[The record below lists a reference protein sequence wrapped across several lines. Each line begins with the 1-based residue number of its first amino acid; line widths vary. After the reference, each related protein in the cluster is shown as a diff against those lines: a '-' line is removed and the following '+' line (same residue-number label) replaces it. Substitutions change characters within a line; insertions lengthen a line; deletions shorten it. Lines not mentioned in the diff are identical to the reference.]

1 MGIGVLVVLW
11 WPVSTAS
18 FHDAQHGAHGQRM
31 MVACKHCLGGVMD
44 FGGTMVAMLFNEN
57 GGHALQRKWWP
68 CSSTSRS
75 SKFRKKNQNFEKC
88 TLKMRSCESTPS
100 LSFISHH

>member
-1 MGIGVLVVLW
+1 
-11 WPVSTAS
+11 
-18 FHDAQHGAHGQRM
+18 
-31 MVACKHCLGGVMD
+31 MD
-44 FGGTMVAMLFNEN
+44 PGGTMVAMLFNEN
-57 GGHALQRKWWP
+57 GGYALQRKWWP